1 MVSDVAFSVA
11 AMVPL
16 ELPNVNLALRKAA
29 THSLSLDIHSL
40 SLDIHSP
47 ALVIRNL
54 PIHNLTHSPLIPT
67 EQEVVA

>member
-29 THSLSLDIHSL
+29 THSPALY
-40 SLDIHSP
+40 IHSP

>member
-1 MVSDVAFSVA
+1 MAFSVA

-29 THSLSLDIHSL
+29 THSLSLDIHS
-40 SLDIHSP
+40 P
-47 ALVIRNL
+47 ALVLRNL